1 MKRPLALVAALS
13 FFAVAGCNSKNEGGE
28 GGTEM
33 SAAAQRGERVF
44 KMQCG
49 ICHNAHTNEA
59 LHGPGMKG
67 LYKRQ
72 ELPSGVSLTDEH
84 VRQTI
89 QHGRNMMPP
98 IPLDPSQVD
107 DVIAYLKTL

>member
-1 MKRPLALVAALS
+1 MTKVCVLLAIVC
-13 FFAVAGCNSKNEGGE
+13 FVMAGCEKKSASDGDDTG
-28 GGTEM
+28 M
-33 SAAAQRGERVF
+33 SAQAQRGERVF
-44 KMQCG
+44 KMQCA
-49 ICHNAHTNEA
+49 ICHNAHTIEP

-84 VRQTI
+84 VQQTI

-98 IPLDPSQVD
+98 IPLDQSQIE